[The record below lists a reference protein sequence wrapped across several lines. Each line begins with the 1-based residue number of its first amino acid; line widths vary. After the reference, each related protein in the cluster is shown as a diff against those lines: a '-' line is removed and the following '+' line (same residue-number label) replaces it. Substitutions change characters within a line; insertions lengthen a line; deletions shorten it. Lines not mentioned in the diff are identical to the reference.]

1 MDYNLLY
8 PFFITTPSN
17 PYIPT
22 AFFIMFKRV
31 REAKDPFHFSLKSK
45 CILLQQDVSLF
56 SYHIDVLTK
65 IQGTLGS
72 L

>member
-1 MDYNLLY
+1 
-8 PFFITTPSN
+8 
-17 PYIPT
+17 
-22 AFFIMFKRV
+22 MFKRV

-56 SYHIDVLTK
+56 SYHIDVLTR